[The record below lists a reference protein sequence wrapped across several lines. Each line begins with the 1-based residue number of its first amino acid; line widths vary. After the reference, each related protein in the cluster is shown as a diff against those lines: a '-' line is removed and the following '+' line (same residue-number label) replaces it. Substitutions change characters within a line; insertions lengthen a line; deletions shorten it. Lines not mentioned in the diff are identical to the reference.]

1 MSFKE
6 KELFDALPFAV
17 MAHNTQRRII
27 LFNKEA
33 EKLTGYKKEEV
44 IGKDCH
50 EVFNGG
56 FCGQKCSFREGVITS
71 DFEKLHYSIEF
82 INKKGEKLYLDMQ
95 VLPLYS
101 SNGKELKGVLA
112 VFEDL
117 KGEIE
122 FLKSSDKI
130 TNFHGIIG
138 RNEKML
144 RLYQQIKN
152 VSKVS
157 VPVLILGESGTGKE
171 LVAETI
177 HKLSPRKK
185 YPFVVVNCGAI
196 PDTLIESELFGYEKG
211 AFTGAIKGRKGRFEL
226 ANKGT
231 IFLDEI
237 GDITPAMQVKLL
249 RVVQTCTIEK
259 LGGEGRPI
267 RLDVRII
274 SATNKNLKE
283 EIKKGNFR
291 EDLFYRLSVIPI
303 EIPPLRERKDDIP
316 LLVEHYIKEFSS
328 AFSLNITDI
337 SKRALEILI
346 NYHWPGNV
354 RELQNVIQFSLIE
367 AQNYQSKIIKPKHLP
382 KYILQS
388 INKSTQD
395 KKEQPVL
402 KRTGLTLDMVKRAL
416 EETKGNKAKAA
427 KLLNISRATLYRFLE
442 KHKL

>member
-1 MSFKE
+1 MFFEE
-6 KELFDALPFAV
+6 KELFDALPFAII
-17 MAHNTQRRII
+17 AHDTQRKIF
-27 LFNKEA
+27 LFNKTA
-33 EKLTGYKKEEV
+33 EKLTGYKREEV
-44 IGKDCH
+44 IGRDCH
-50 EVFNGG
+50 EVFKGG
-56 FCGQKCSFREGVITS
+56 FCGQKCSFREGIITPE
-71 DFEKLHYSIEF
+71 FEKLHYPLEF

-95 VLPLYS
+95 VLPIYS
-101 SNGKELKGVLA
+101 SKELKGVLA

-122 FLKSSDKI
+122 FIKSSGEI
-130 TNFHGIIG
+130 TNFYGIIG
-138 RNEKML
+138 KNEKML

-177 HKLSPRKK
+177 HKLSPRKN

-226 ANKGT
+226 ANRGT

-249 RVVQTCTIEK
+249 RVIQTCTIEK

-267 RLDVRII
+267 RLDIRII
-274 SATNKNLKE
+274 SATNKDLKE

-291 EDLFYRLSVIPI
+291 EDLFYRLSVIPL

-316 LLVEHYIKEFSS
+316 LLVEHYIKEFAS
-328 AFSLNITDI
+328 AFSLNTTEI

-388 INKSTQD
+388 LNKSSQN
-395 KKEQPVL
+395 KKEIPLL
-402 KRTGLTLDMVKRAL
+402 KRTSLTLDMVKQAL
-416 EETKGNKAKAA
+416 EEAKGNKVKAA

-442 KHKL
+442 KHKIS